1 MVEGAGSL
9 VGVRVLVVEDD
20 ESIRTL
26 LLRMLELEG
35 LEVTAVG
42 TAAEAR
48 VAVEAW
54 APVVALLD
62 LQLPDADGLT
72 LLEELRRVRPSMG
85 CIVVSGR
92 AEEANRVL
100 GLRLGADD
108 YIVKPFSSAELIA
121 RVESVVRRTRGAE
134 TASKVLDRGH
144 ISIDLDNHEVRVGGD
159 VVSLTAKEFALLAF
173 LASSPRQVFTRE
185 QLLEHVW
192 SSSTS
197 WQDTATVTEHVRRLR
212 RKLEADGDPPLIET
226 VRGVGYRFTG

>member
-1 MVEGAGSL
+1 VEGAGAL
-9 VGVRVLVVEDD
+9 AGVRVLVVEDD
-20 ESIRTL
+20 DDVRAL
-26 LLRMLELEG
+26 LVRMLELEG
-35 LEVTAVG
+35 LEVSAVG

-48 VAVEAW
+48 VAVEEW

-72 LLEELRRVRPSMG
+72 LLGELRRARPSMG

-92 AEEANRVL
+92 AEEASRVL

-108 YIVKPFSSAELIA
+108 YVVKPFSSAELVA
-121 RVESVVRRTRGAE
+121 RLASVVRRTHRPA
-134 TASKVLDRGH
+134 AAPKVLERGH
-144 ISIDLDNHEVRVGGD
+144 LAIDLDNHEVRVSGE
-159 VVSLTAKEFALLAF
+159 VVALTAKEYSLLVF

-192 SSSTS
+192 SSSTV

-212 RKLEADGDPPLIET
+212 RKLDIDEVQPLIET